1 MITNPLKEKL
11 ARGETAYG
19 AIVGWPGA
27 DMPEF
32 LGFLGFDWI
41 FIDAEHGTIGRESCE
56 AMVRACNVAGVTPIV
71 RVPAN
76 DRATILGYL
85 ETGAMGIIVPHVNTA
100 DDARAAVA
108 AIRYLSPGKRGAGST
123 SRAAHYGLTQ
133 SARDY
138 FQQANDAIML
148 IVVIE
153 EAEGVANLEEILA
166 IDGIDAVA
174 VGPGD
179 MALSLGYPGQSGEP
193 AVRHLVEKAETRLA
207 RASQAL
213 VTVVGDADE
222 ARAAVGRGADMI
234 IVSAARLLGEA
245 SRAFL
250 DAVR

>member
-1 MITNPLKEKL
+1 MISNPLKEKL

-19 AIVGWPGA
+19 ALVGWPGA

-76 DRATILGYL
+76 DRAMILGYL

-100 DDARAAVA
+100 EDARAAVA
-108 AIRYLSPGKRGAGST
+108 AVRYLRPGKRGAGST

-133 SARDY
+133 PASDY
-138 FQQANDAIML
+138 FRQANDAILLM
-148 IVVIE
+148 IVIE

-166 IDGIDAVA
+166 VAGIDAVA

-179 MALSLGYPGQSGEP
+179 MALSMGYPGQSNEP
-193 AVRHLVEKAETRLA
+193 AVRRLVEEAEARLA
-207 RASQAL
+207 RATQAM
-213 VTVVGDADE
+213 VTVVGDAEE
-222 ARAAVGRGADMI
+222 ARAAVNRGADMI
-234 IVSAARLLGEA
+234 IISAARLLSSA
-245 SRAFL
+245 AHTFL
-250 DAVR
+250 ESAR